1 MICIVVCFINF
12 PAQPIPKYL
21 TQPNTKGSGVECVWG
36 PLDWEGGYLGM
47 GWARTFI
54 IYTIIYTIIYIYIC
68 VYINLSLR
76 SPGLDPSHC
85 SSMSACSISPNCNKF
100 ESILRNIS
108 KHIDFGPEWPYIP
121 SCFMHKKLFGAWGG
135 PGPWLIGIGELGGW
149 LGLGRLMMPGP
160 IG

>member
-1 MICIVVCFINF
+1 MSFLAIS
-12 PAQPIPKYL
+12 L
-21 TQPNTKGSGVECVWG
+21 THIQMTHSQRNW
-36 PLDWEGGYLGM
+36 
-47 GWARTFI
+47 
-54 IYTIIYTIIYIYIC
+54 
-68 VYINLSLR
+68 SLR